1 MIPEPKFYLK
11 SHKSDEPTLIFMDVK
26 YTSMVGAERFTLT
39 SGEKIRAEE
48 WNLDAQ
54 RAIVNKQWQ
63 KNSSLNFWLDKMANT
78 FKSEFRNFQINGII
92 PTAAELKEKV
102 NSILNIIPIPAA
114 EVPKQKLELFPFIE
128 QFISDCTPI
137 KKDATIKTYWGTYKR
152 MKQFAEQRGLKTF
165 SYADITLEWRS
176 QFIKFLQS
184 KGIGR
189 NTEGKHIKTVKVFM
203 NEATERGLNTNL
215 AFRSKAFQKPH
226 EDVQK
231 IFLTKKEIA
240 QLYKLDLSAD
250 KLKETV
256 RDYFVINCLTAL
268 RYSDVIRIKK
278 ENIKDDFLE
287 IKTSKTGQEVVIPI
301 SPMVKNIL
309 IKYNYELPS
318 APCNQIF
325 NRYLKDIGQ
334 MAELNEPVVITRTVG
349 GVTKTEVKQKWE
361 LLTSHVGRRSLI
373 SNCILEG
380 INTSAIMLLSAHR
393 SLRAFQSYVRINQQQ
408 NATALSKYSIF
419 SENSSG

>member
-1 MIPEPKFYLK
+1 MIPEPRFYLK
-11 SHKSDEPTLIFMDVK
+11 DQRSKEPTLIYLDVR
-26 YTSMVGAERFTLT
+26 YPHPQGSQRFTLT
-39 SGEKIRAEE
+39 SGEKVLPEQ
-48 WNLDAQ
+48 WNFTTQ
-54 RAIVNKQWQ
+54 RTVVTKQWQ
-63 KNSSLNFWLDKMANT
+63 KNSSLNLWLDKMATT
-78 FKSEFRNFQINGII
+78 FKTEFRNFQIDGII
-92 PTAAELKEKV
+92 PTAVELKDKV
-102 NSILNIIPIPAA
+102 NAILNIIPIPAA
-114 EVPKQKLELFPFIE
+114 EMPKEKLELFPFIE

-137 KKDATIKTYWGTYKR
+137 KKEATIKTYWGTYRR
-152 MKQFAEQRGLKTF
+152 MKQFAGERGLRSFT
-165 SYADITLEWRS
+165 YGDITLEWRS

-184 KGIGR
+184 KGVGR

-203 NEATERGLNTNL
+203 NDATERGMNTNL

-231 IFLTKKEIA
+231 IFLTMDEITK
-240 QLYKLDLSAD
+240 LYNLDLSDD

-287 IKTSKTGQEVVIPI
+287 IKTAKTGQDVIIPI
-301 SPMVKNIL
+301 SPLVKNIF
-309 IKYNYELPS
+309 IKYNYELPP
-318 APCNQIF
+318 APCNQVF
-325 NRYLKDIGQ
+325 NRYLKDIGKA
-334 MAELNEPVVITRTVG
+334 AELNEPVVVTKTVG
-349 GVTKTEVKQKWE
+349 GITKTEVKQKWE

-380 INTSAIMLLSAHR
+380 VNTSSIMLLSAHK

-408 NATALSKYSIF
+408 NATALTKYSIF
-419 SENSSG
+419 S